1 MLNKLIMKK
10 ILFPVFLAL
19 AFWSQLVTAT
29 DNPNYAAAGTF
40 PACSSGT
47 VVPLRIPDPNHFGQ
61 YLSWQFL
68 TCYTGA
74 KSLEMGV
81 RKVRLIDTA
90 GNAVT
95 VYNDTRV
102 SITPVD
108 LIANPFNILQNA
120 DTKSLFSSNFQL
132 DTIELTFDNV
142 IHANAVARF
151 TDDHGTQ
158 RVCGTTSSAFNY
170 SWGANTQASPL
181 TNDGGTMNGR
191 PMILYQKNDPY
202 STTVQ
207 GPEWLEI
214 VSLPFA
220 PSGFT
225 VDSNAFYKYGGTT
238 YTSAYANSISS
249 ILDAT
254 VSPSIQKVSLSVVD
268 ENFALAGYDNS
279 VLTNN
284 GYTGKYLVNTLKLRN
299 PIVLSN
305 TSKFNF
311 DLKLDL
317 SKMFG
322 WAMYYDTGSATP
334 PANPTHDHDCQQLI
348 MGPILLNVTK
358 TKLAKKDD

>member
-1 MLNKLIMKK
+1 MKK
-10 ILFPVFLAL
+10 IILPILLTLVFFAQV
-19 AFWSQLVTAT
+19 ANAT
-29 DNPNYAAAGTF
+29 DNPNYAAVGTF

-47 VVPLRIPDPNHFGQ
+47 VVPLRIPDPNNQGR

-74 KSLEMGV
+74 RSLEMGV
-81 RKVRLIDTA
+81 RKVRLIDTN

-95 VYNDTRV
+95 VFNDTSA

-108 LIANPFNILQNA
+108 IIANPVNILQNA
-120 DTKSLFSSNFQL
+120 NTAALFASNFQL

-151 TDDHGTQ
+151 TDDRGTQ
-158 RVCGTTSSAFNY
+158 RVCGTTSSSMAY
-170 SWGANTQASPL
+170 SWGANTKTNPF

-191 PMILYQKNDPY
+191 PMILYQKNDPS
-202 STTVQ
+202 STNVQ
-207 GPEWLEI
+207 GAQWLQI
-214 VSLPFA
+214 VSIPFA

-225 VDSNAFYKYGGTT
+225 VDSNTFFKYGGTT

-249 ILDAT
+249 ILDST
-254 VSPSIQKVSLSVVD
+254 VSPSIQRVSMSVVD
-268 ENFALAGYDNS
+268 ENLALAGYDNS
-279 VLTNN
+279 VVTNN
-284 GYTGKYLVNTLKLRN
+284 GYTAKYIVNTLKLRN
-299 PIVLSN
+299 PITLSN

-334 PANPTHDHDCQQLI
+334 PANPMHDHDCQQLI
-348 MGPILLNVTK
+348 MGPILLNVSK
-358 TKLAKKDD
+358 TKLVKKDN